1 MYKVIW
7 RFLTILLPFLLGCF
21 FFASRG
27 ETLGPKT
34 TGEERIDLSEKMIR
48 GQGIAIERDWKSF
61 KLANSSS
68 QKAGNQVK
76 LSKDDNGREI
86 TIKIGDI
93 LQIELK
99 RSGGTGYEWYL
110 DKSYK
115 KYFELMKEDTETG
128 QREGLVGTPVGR
140 TWKLRAI
147 ERGETDIRLFLYRE
161 WEGKDK
167 AAETFKVKVRIL

>member
-1 MYKVIW
+1 MDKGIW
-7 RFLTILLPFLLGCF
+7 RFLKTLFVFLLACF
-21 FFASRG
+21 FFVSRG

-34 TGEERIDLSEKMIR
+34 TCEERIDLSEKMIT
-48 GQGIAIERDWKSF
+48 GQGIATESDWKPF
-61 KLANSSS
+61 KLVNSSS

-76 LSKDDNGREI
+76 LSIDDDRKEI

-115 KYFELMKEDTETG
+115 KYFELMKEETETE
-128 QREGLVGTPVGR
+128 QREGLVGTPVVR

-147 ERGETDIRLFLYRE
+147 ERGETDIHLFLYRE